1 MTIHHRRLYN
11 ARTYFWHR
19 VLHLPIRL
27 HAAFD
32 NRRRRPALTVI
43 FLHGIS
49 ANSATWRSTIR
60 QLQREPDLENLRL
73 ITLDLL
79 GFGKSLQAD
88 WLDYDYAAYDSALR
102 ATLKHLKIRSPYI
115 LVGHSMGALIA
126 ANFAAATSNTT
137 INAKTTVISSPIAP
151 PSHLILVSPPV
162 LMVNDLARLPDQI
175 YARSYRTL
183 TRLATAEP
191 AIEVIANFI
200 QRFTSFRSQY
210 LKTPAFAKSMENI
223 ILSPTNYRT
232 FTSLKTPTLI
242 IHGRFDPLVMRSNLK
257 RAAAHNSRH
266 LRYVGVMGQ
275 HDISVNKRAKIILE
289 LKRILKEQANA
300 T

>member
-19 VLHLPIRL
+19 ILRLPIRL
-27 HAAFD
+27 HVASD

-60 QLQREPDLENLRL
+60 QLQRESGLENLRL

-88 WLDYDYAAYDSALR
+88 WLDYDYATYDSALR
-102 ATLKHLKIRSPYI
+102 ATLKHLKIHSPYI

-126 ANFAAATSNTT
+126 ANFAAATSHATTNT
-137 INAKTTVISSPIAP
+137 KTTSIPSPLAP

-300 T
+300 K